1 MYYNWE
7 GKLIISFITNHSEFK
22 FYQLTLKYDASWWVT
37 LLVITS
43 WLLVITVCR
52 SCPSQVD
59 PTSVILCCLDWIK
72 YCKKITVCRSCRS
85 QVDPT
90 VRPNCNRGFVLP
102 RNLLWLVRG
111 ELVIRRRN
119 NAECCNTI
127 IRWERQQWGG
137 SVWFRQCIDRRSLTP
152 SSILG
157 FFWNFDSHA
166 ASIIVQ

>member
-52 SCPSQVD
+52 SC
-59 PTSVILCCLDWIK
+59 
-72 YCKKITVCRSCRS
+72 RS

-111 ELVIRRRN
+111 GLVIRRRN

-137 SVWFRQCIDRRSLTP
+137 SAWFRQCIDRRSLTP

-166 ASIIVQ
+166 SSIIIQKRLFLF

>member
-1 MYYNWE
+1 MGNFIANHQLVVV
-7 GKLIISFITNHSEFK
+7 GHHCLSKLSISSG
-22 FYQLTLKYDASWWVT
+22 
-37 LLVITS
+37 
-43 WLLVITVCR
+43 
-52 SCPSQVD
+52 
-59 PTSVILCCLDWIK
+59 PTSVILSSLDWIK
-72 YCKKITVCRSCRS
+72 YSKKITVCWSCRS

-111 ELVIRRRN
+111 GLVIRRRN

-166 ASIIVQ
+166 SSIIIQKRLFLF